1 MAKTA
6 KASKAKTA
14 EQAMYIA
21 KLRKVSISA
30 RKARLVV
37 DLVRGKKVQSAIDTL
52 SFTHKKAAPMVKKLI
67 ESAVANAS
75 QQATVDV
82 DQLVVKEIY
91 VGEGKTPYKWL
102 PRAQGRATP
111 MRKRSSHITV
121 KLAEK

>member
-1 MAKTA
+1 MAKKTNA
-6 KASKAKTA
+6 KKE
-14 EQAMYIA
+14 EQTLYQA
-21 KLRKVSISA
+21 KLNKVTISA

-37 DLVRGKKVQSAIDTL
+37 DLVRGKRVQTAIDTL
-52 SFTHKKAAPMVKKLI
+52 AYTHKKAAPMVKKLI

-91 VGEGKTPYKWL
+91 VGEGKTTYRWL

-111 MRKRSSHITV
+111 MRKRTSHITV

>member
-1 MAKTA
+1 MAK
-6 KASKAKTA
+6 KTNA
-14 EQAMYIA
+14 NKKEETFYQA
-21 KLRKVSISA
+21 KLNKVSISA

-37 DLVRGKKVQSAIDTL
+37 DLVRGKRVQTAIDTL
-52 SFTHKKAAPMVKKLI
+52 AYTHKKAAPMVKKLI

-82 DQLVVKEIY
+82 DQLVIKEIY
-91 VGEGKTPYKWL
+91 VGEGKTTYKWL

-111 MRKRSSHITV
+111 MRKRTSHITV